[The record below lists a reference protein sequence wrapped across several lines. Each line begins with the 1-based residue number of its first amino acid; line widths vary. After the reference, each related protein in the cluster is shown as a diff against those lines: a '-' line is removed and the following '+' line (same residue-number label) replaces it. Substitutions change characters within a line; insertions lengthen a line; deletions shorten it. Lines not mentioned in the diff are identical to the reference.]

1 MAHTDDGANER
12 SIFAHIVHCFTVRV
26 VLNRPKYTMVLFCFF
41 LFLLVSSLI
50 FLLLSVVKILVSEWS
65 LFCQRLHGL
74 DGAVPPHP
82 FPEYSRVAKAW
93 TMHSGGT
100 AQDSGSAKPP
110 ASSDAATQTSQ
121 SFLILKS
128 AMENWFV
135 ESLYSPI

>member
-1 MAHTDDGANER
+1 
-12 SIFAHIVHCFTVRV
+12 
-26 VLNRPKYTMVLFCFF
+26 MVLFCFF